1 MTENTVKHLKNILF
15 IDIETV
21 SQESHF
27 DLLDEKIKKLW
38 LKKAIYLQNNDN
50 LSDEDFYLKRAS
62 IYAEFGKIICI
73 GIGGIFFDDNQEPTL
88 RVKMITGE
96 SEPEILTQFKTIL
109 EKHKS
114 GANLMLCA
122 HNGKEF
128 DFPYICRRMLVNGI
142 ELPRILQLSGKKPWQ
157 TNHID
162 TLDLWKFGDYKHY
175 TSLDLLACIFNIPG
189 CKAEASGDQINHIYY
204 VEKDLANIE
213 EYCASDVKVL
223 TQLYMKMNN
232 WALIN
237 DNNIE
242 VIL

>member
-1 MTENTVKHLKNILF
+1 MTENTIKHLRNILF

-21 SQESHF
+21 SQESHL
-27 DLLDEKIKKLW
+27 DLLDKRLKKLW
-38 LKKAIYLQNNDN
+38 LKKASYLQNTDN

-88 RVKMITGE
+88 RIKMIRGE
-96 SEPEILTQFKTIL
+96 TEKDILEQFKTII
-109 EKHKS
+109 EKHKA

-142 ELPRILQLSGKKPWQ
+142 SLPRILQVSGRKPWEI
-157 TNHID
+157 NHLD

-175 TSLDLLACIFNIPG
+175 TPLDLLACIFNLPE
-189 CKAEASGDQINHIYY
+189 CKAETSGEQINHIYY
-204 VEKDLANIE
+204 VEKNTSRIE
-213 EYCASDVKVL
+213 EYCAEDVKVL
-223 TQLYMKMNN
+223 TQLYMKMNS
-232 WALIN
+232 WALI
-237 DNNIE
+237 DETRIE